1 MPRPMKTVHEN
12 RSALRRRVTN
22 SIKDGLAAR
31 WIWSRV
37 AREWTSRDLL
47 VLTYHQVG
55 PAEEGAPITADMFA
69 LQVDWLLDRCEIMAP
84 EDLPDFLGGTVRVSH
99 RPKVLLTF
107 DDGHRCLV
115 DPIYPILLERK
126 LRAIAFLA
134 TGPVSDGS
142 YVWTDDIRHRLLA
155 CEHGSVNLPIL
166 GEMFLGED
174 RQRLYLASRIIA
186 TLKTRPDAERRAVV
200 EALQHQVPLTPPRSP
215 MITWEEAAGMNDV
228 FHWGAHTHSHPVLS
242 RVSPSAARDE
252 VCLSRNKIRE
262 MTGQVT
268 NVFAYPNGTP
278 DDYSE
283 TTKKILKNEEF
294 IAAFTTISG
303 YVSPGDDVFALKRC
317 PTTAQRINDFAWM
330 TARPS
335 WLA

>member
-1 MPRPMKTVHEN
+1 MARDT
-12 RSALRRRVTN
+12 RSSLRRRVTD
-22 SIKDGLAAR
+22 SIKGGLATP
-31 WIWSRV
+31 WIWSKV
-37 AREWTSRDLL
+37 AREWSSNDLL

-55 PAEEGAPITADMFA
+55 PAEEGAPITADAFA
-69 LQVDWLLDRCEIMAP
+69 LQMDWLLDRCEIMTP
-84 EDLPDFLGGTVRVSH
+84 EDLPEFLDGTAPVSR
-99 RPKVLLTF
+99 RPRVLLTF

-115 DPIYPILLERK
+115 DPIYPILRERR

-142 YVWTDDIRHRLLA
+142 FVWTDDIRHRLLA
-155 CEHGSVNLPIL
+155 CAQSSLNLPVFGEVIL
-166 GEMFLGED
+166 D
-174 RQRLYLASRIIA
+174 DRRQRLDLASRIIA
-186 TLKTRPDAERRAVV
+186 TLKTRPDADRRAVV
-200 EALQHQVPLTPPRSP
+200 DALQHEVSLTPPRSP
-215 MITWEEAAGMNDV
+215 MITWEEAAAMDDV

-242 RVSPSAARDE
+242 RVSPAAARDE

-268 NVFAYPNGTP
+268 NLFAYPNGRP
-278 DDYSE
+278 DDYSD
-283 TTKKILKNEEF
+283 TTKKILESEGF

-303 YVSPGDDVFALKRC
+303 YVSPEDDVFALKRC
-317 PTTAQRINDFAWM
+317 PTTAYRINDFAWM